1 MTAQQKCQNDE
12 QKGRAIFI
20 SYLQQIGTTDITPTT
35 DEYDSV
41 DLFFTSKRGN
51 KVAVEVKTRDP
62 KYEGYPT
69 YIMEETKYRGM
80 KDRMAEAGATI
91 GLYVFI
97 FNNHI
102 YIYNIEDIV
111 ASTQPVSSRMKA
123 NSYSDRVKTKQ
134 IYYFD
139 KDLAIMKSQI
149 IDNVWKRL

>member
-1 MTAQQKCQNDE
+1 MTAQQQCQKYE
-12 QKGRAIFI
+12 QNGRAIMI
-20 SYLQQIGTTDITPTT
+20 SYLQQIGITDITPTT

-41 DLFFTSKRGN
+41 DLFFTSKKGN

-69 YIMEETKYRGM
+69 YIMEQIKYDGM
-80 KDRMAEAGATI
+80 KERMKESGATI

-111 ASTQPVSSRMKA
+111 ASTEPVAAQMKA
-123 NSYSDRVKTKQ
+123 NSYSNRYKSKQ

-139 KDLAIMKSQI
+139 KDLALVKAQLTNNKWIK
-149 IDNVWKRL
+149 L

>member
-1 MTAQQKCQNDE
+1 M
-12 QKGRAIFI
+12 I
-20 SYLQQIGTTDITPTT
+20 SYLQQIGITDITPTT

-41 DLFFTSKRGN
+41 DLFFTSKKGN

-69 YIMEETKYRGM
+69 YILEQIKYDGM
-80 KDRMAEAGATI
+80 KERMNESGATI

-97 FNNHI
+97 FNSHI

-111 ASTQPVSSRMKA
+111 ASTEPVASRMKA
-123 NSYSDRVKTKQ
+123 NSYSNRYKSKQ

-139 KDLAIMKSQI
+139 KDLAIMKAQFT
-149 IDNVWKRL
+149 NNKWKRL

>member
-1 MTAQQKCQNDE
+1 MTAQQKCQKDE
-12 QKGRAIFI
+12 QRGRAIMI
-20 SYLQQIGTTDITPTT
+20 SYLQQIGITDITPTT

-41 DLFFTSKRGN
+41 DLFFTSKKGN

-69 YIMEETKYRGM
+69 YILEQIKYDGM
-80 KDRMAEAGATI
+80 KERMNESGATI

-97 FNNHI
+97 FNSHI

-111 ASTQPVSSRMKA
+111 ASTEPVASRMKA
-123 NSYSDRVKTKQ
+123 NSYSNRYKSKQ

-139 KDLAIMKSQI
+139 KDLAIMKAQFT
-149 IDNVWKRL
+149 NNKWKRL

>member
-12 QKGRAIFI
+12 KRGRAIMI
-20 SYLQQIGTTDITPTT
+20 SYLQQIGITDITPTT

-41 DLFFTSKRGN
+41 DLFFTSKKGT
-51 KVAVEVKTRDP
+51 KVAVEVKTRDV

-69 YIMEETKYRGM
+69 YIMEDLKYRGM
-80 KDRMAEAGATI
+80 KDRMKESGATV

-97 FNNHI
+97 FNSHI

-111 ASTQPVSSRMKA
+111 ASTEPVASRMKA
-123 NSYSDRVKTKQ
+123 NSYSNRYKSKQ

-139 KDLAIMKSQI
+139 KDLAIMKAQFTNNKWI
-149 IDNVWKRL
+149 RL

>member
-1 MTAQQKCQNDE
+1 MTAHQKCQNYE
-12 QKGRAIFI
+12 QNGRAIMI

-35 DEYDSV
+35 DEYDRV

-69 YIMEETKYRGM
+69 YIMEQIKYDGM
-80 KDRMAEAGATI
+80 KARMKESGATI

-97 FNNHI
+97 FNSHI
-102 YIYNIEDIV
+102 YIYNIEDVV
-111 ASTQPVSSRMKA
+111 ASTQPVASIMKA

-134 IYYFD
+134 MYYFD
-139 KDLAIMKSQI
+139 KDLAIMKAQLT
-149 IDNVWKRL
+149 DNKWTRL

>member
-1 MTAQQKCQNDE
+1 MTAQQHCQKYE
-12 QKGRAIFI
+12 QNGRAIMI
-20 SYLQQIGTTDITPTT
+20 SYLQQIGITDINPTT

-41 DLFFTSKRGN
+41 DLFFTSKKGN
-51 KVAVEVKTRDP
+51 KVAVEIKTRDP

-69 YIMEETKYRGM
+69 YIMEQIKYDGM
-80 KDRMAEAGATI
+80 KERMNKAGATI

-111 ASTQPVSSRMKA
+111 ASTDPVAAQMKA

-139 KDLAIMKSQI
+139 KDLALVKAQLT
-149 IDNVWKRL
+149 NNKWTKL

>member
-1 MTAQQKCQNDE
+1 MTAKQKCQNDE
-12 QKGRAIFI
+12 QKGRAIMI
-20 SYLQQIGTTDITPTT
+20 SFLQQMGIKDINPTT

-41 DLFFTSKRGN
+41 DIFFTSKKGN

-69 YIMEETKYRGM
+69 YILEQIKYDGM
-80 KDRMAEAGATI
+80 KERMNESGATI

-102 YIYNIEDIV
+102 YIYNIDDIV
-111 ASTQPVSSRMKA
+111 ASTEPVASRMKA
-123 NSYSDRVKTKQ
+123 NSFSNRYKTKQ

-139 KDLAIMKSQI
+139 KEIAFVKAQQ
-149 IDNVWKRL
+149 IDNKWIKL